1 MLYRGIL
8 KGYRD
13 IARFVRI
20 YIAHTRIIACYIH
33 KTGTY
38 ISQLPIPAG
47 VLCMY
52 LSEFLLFSGE
62 KKGKEEGKEGGKE
75 EGREGRRFN
84 NTIETCQSSQLLC

>member
-1 MLYRGIL
+1 MQSFVDSL
-8 KGYRD
+8 K
-13 IARFVRI
+13 
-20 YIAHTRIIACYIH
+20 
-33 KTGTY
+33 
-38 ISQLPIPAG
+38 LAG

-75 EGREGRRFN
+75 EGKEGRRFN

>member
-1 MLYRGIL
+1 MSKVDAISFL
-8 KGYRD
+8 KLQRLGVSFLPFWPTALIDR
-13 IARFVRI
+13 
-20 YIAHTRIIACYIH
+20 YIH
-33 KTGTY
+33 T
-38 ISQLPIPAG
+38 IPLFKNRWAG
-47 VLCMY
+47 VLCMD